1 VFRASKDA
9 HPETPVILMT
19 GFGYDPNHSIVRSG
33 QEGLHCH
40 LFKPIEIAQLL
51 EESRKALTARG

>member
-1 VFRASKDA
+1 
-9 HPETPVILMT
+9 MT

-51 EESRKALTARG
+51 EESRKALAARA